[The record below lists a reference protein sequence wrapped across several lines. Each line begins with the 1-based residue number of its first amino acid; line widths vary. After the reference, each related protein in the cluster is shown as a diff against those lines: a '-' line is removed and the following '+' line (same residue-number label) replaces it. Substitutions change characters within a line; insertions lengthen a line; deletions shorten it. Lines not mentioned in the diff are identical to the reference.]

1 MKIYEVRV
9 GFNKKVNIY
18 GNTEYT
24 PILEYYVDKAKAEA
38 RYKDGEYIEEE
49 TEIINYIGKM
59 EYRSYL
65 PIEFYEKRKAE
76 DENERCKVNK
86 VKRLKNANTI
96 REIEVIE

>member
-1 MKIYEVRV
+1 MKIYEVRT
-9 GFNKKVNIY
+9 GHTKKVDIY
-18 GNTEYT
+18 GNTDYV
-24 PILEYYVDKAKAEA
+24 PNFEYYVDKAKAEA

-49 TEIINYIGKM
+49 TEIVNYIGKM

-76 DENERCKVNK
+76 DENDHCKVNK
-86 VKRLKNANTI
+86 VKRVKNANTI